1 MTVKERI
8 PDDQFPMLMG
18 KELLCDYLG
27 PSSSIIDEYIEL
39 GLDKAIKGRS
49 KKDGRPLFSR
59 PLVDKWLNT
68 TGY

>member
-1 MTVKERI
+1 MAASKRR
-8 PDDQFPMLMG
+8 PDDQFPMMMG
-18 KELLCDYLG
+18 KELLCEYLG
-27 PSSSIIDEYIEL
+27 PSSPIIDEYIEL
-39 GLDKAIKGRS
+39 GLDKAIKARS